1 MEWFCIFALFTPL
14 PHTNAIATMISICN
28 ESARAHGA
36 CRMCVCV
43 FRFHT
48 ADAHT
53 HDANAGALTLCA
65 RARARSIRAR
75 RKRVPCARSMSTPII
90 WMARASARRR
100 RPMRAGRRPVA
111 LCVVV
116 DSQKLRPR
124 ETRFGAPAA
133 HTRRRACLLASCSAC
148 LYISVRFRFH
158 WHNASARAFDIWMEF
173 AYNEFNH
180 FA

>member
-1 MEWFCIFALFTPL
+1 M
-14 PHTNAIATMISICN
+14 NQ
-28 ESARAHGA
+28 RAHGA
-36 CRMCVCV
+36 CRMCVC
-43 FRFHT
+43 FRFHA

-65 RARARSIRAR
+65 RARAINQSTAQARPVCAINVDANYLDGACERA
-75 RKRVPCARSMSTPII
+75 
-90 WMARASARRR
+90 RR
-100 RPMRAGRRPVA
+100 RPMHAGLRPVA

-124 ETRFGAPAA
+124 ETRFGAPA

-158 WHNASARAFDIWMEF
+158 WHNASARVFDIWMEF